1 MDGVKI
7 ALLAYICCCC
17 VSSSQATLCKAIP
30 GKTCTNVHGS
40 MMSSIC
46 CVCVLMILLAK

>member
-1 MDGVKI
+1 MDGAKI
-7 ALLAYICCCC
+7 ALLAYICCCS

-40 MMSSIC
+40 MMSCIC
-46 CVCVLMILLAK
+46 CVCMLMILLK